1 MENAFSITQLW
12 SQGDGVSHFV
22 ALALLLMSILSWTV
36 LLSKTWLFMRANRH
50 AKQVDQTFWHSPS
63 LAVALQ
69 HLTGQRSNNP
79 YLALALE
86 GQQAV
91 EHHAHAQDDLHG
103 ALSLS
108 DWLTSCLKR
117 SIEESSARLQSG
129 LAVLASIGSTAPF
142 VGLFGTVWGIYHA
155 LMKIGTSGESS
166 IEKIAGPVGEAL
178 VMTALGLAV
187 AIPAVLAYN
196 ALIRA
201 HKAQQSKL
209 NHFAHDLHAYWITG
223 ARVVREVKQVVKAA
237 G

>member
-1 MENAFSITQLW
+1 MNNAFSIDQLW

-22 ALALLLMSILSWTV
+22 ALALLTMSIASWTV
-36 LLSKTWLFMRANRH
+36 LFRKAWLFARANRY
-50 AKQVDQTFWHSPS
+50 AKQVDHAFWHSPNLNQAIQGLDGENS
-63 LAVALQ
+63 L
-69 HLTGQRSNNP
+69 NP
-79 YLALALE
+79 YLSLALE

-117 SIEESSARLQSG
+117 NIEESSARLQSG
-129 LAVLASIGSTAPF
+129 LAILASVGSTAPF

-155 LMKIGTSGESS
+155 LMKIGASGETS
-166 IEKIAGPVGEAL
+166 IDKIAGPVGEAL

-201 HKAQQSKL
+201 HKAQLAKL

-223 ARVVREVKQVVKAA
+223 ARIKRDTKAA
-237 G
+237 